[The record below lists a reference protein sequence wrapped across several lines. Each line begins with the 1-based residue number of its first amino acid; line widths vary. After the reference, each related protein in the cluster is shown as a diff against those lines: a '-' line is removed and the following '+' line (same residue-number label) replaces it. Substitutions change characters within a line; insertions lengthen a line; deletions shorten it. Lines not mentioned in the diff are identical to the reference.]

1 VWRRSEKSEGTRYR
15 EVCMVSVVEVCFT
28 VGENK
33 VGGWEE
39 LKPSWDDGGGFT
51 TPKYSRSSS
60 FKSRRVFLTSFSVD

>member
-1 VWRRSEKSEGTRYR
+1 
-15 EVCMVSVVEVCFT
+15 MVSVVVVCFT

-39 LKPSWDDGGGFT
+39 LKPSWDDGGGLT